1 MRKFLLRATLA
12 GVAVVLA
19 VVAVLAYLGFARH
32 EGYFSPV
39 FSPDGASVYF
49 VQRNTYGFTWGLG
62 WEHFT
67 APAHA
72 YALSDRFSLRRLD
85 LASGQVQVV
94 KDWPQSPAVR
104 RHLRAYR
111 GRIFQVASARL
122 GFAENGELEYKVR
135 ISITRVPRSER
146 HRLSRV
152 WDQSLGAVVEEDA
165 WRDGDA
171 TASGYAEDSVRGT
184 RELIALK
191 GKELFPAA
199 ILLRDH
205 GDGSERILLSNA
217 DFDDLYGDGV
227 PEHVVDEQSRFA
239 QVTRI
244 RNLRKTHADLMARF
258 RSAGLTEGEAY
269 SRTSKE
275 MQRLGFYPKSPTITA
290 TLVSEAGVTEAGG
303 DLPLFE
309 IAELEMASGVF
320 PDIEKAIAS
329 PGTEIDNPNSRY
341 VIHRDYETSAKLN
354 ALLATGAQRYRV
366 RYQGQVYELVIH
378 RP

>member
-1 MRKFLLRATLA
+1 MRKFLLGATLA
-12 GVAVVLA
+12 GVAVVLGI
-19 VVAVLAYLGFARH
+19 VAVLAYLGFQRH

-49 VQRNTYGFTWGLG
+49 VQRNTTGFTWGLG

-67 APAHA
+67 PPAHA
-72 YALSDRFSLRRLD
+72 YAFSDRFSLRRLD
-85 LASGQVQVV
+85 LESGQVQVV

-111 GRIFQVASARL
+111 GRIFQLANARL
-122 GFAENGELEYKVR
+122 GFAENGELEYMVR

-152 WDQSLGAVVEEDA
+152 WDQSLGAVIEEDA
-165 WRDGDA
+165 WQSGDA

-191 GKELFPAA
+191 GKEFFPAA

-205 GDGSERILLSNA
+205 GNGSEQILLSNR
-217 DFDDLYGDGV
+217 DFDDLYGEGV
-227 PEHVVDEQSRFA
+227 PERVVDEQSKYA

-258 RSAGLTEGEAY
+258 RAAGLTEGEAY

-290 TLVSEAGVTEAGG
+290 TKVAEADG

-329 PGTEIDNPNSRY
+329 PGTEIDDPNSRY
-341 VIHRDYETSAKLN
+341 VIHRDYENSAKLN
-354 ALLATGAQRYRV
+354 ALLATGAQRYQV
-366 RYQGQVYELVIH
+366 RYRGQVYELVIN

>member
-12 GVAVVLA
+12 GVAVVLGL
-19 VVAVLAYLGFARH
+19 VAVLAYLGFARH

-39 FSPDGASVYF
+39 FSPDGGSVYF
-49 VQRNTYGFTWGLG
+49 VQRNTTGFTWGLG

-67 APAHA
+67 PPAHA

-85 LASGQVQVV
+85 LESGQIQVV

-111 GRIFQVASARL
+111 GRIFQLANARL

-146 HRLSRV
+146 HILSRV
-152 WDQSLGAVVEEDA
+152 WDNSLGAVVEDDA
-165 WRDGDA
+165 WQDKDA

-184 RELIALK
+184 QELIALK
-191 GKELFPAA
+191 GEEMFPAA

-205 GDGSERILLSNA
+205 GDGSEQILLRNG
-217 DFDDLYGDGV
+217 DFDDLYSEGV
-227 PEHVVDEQSRFA
+227 PARQVDEQSHFA
-239 QVTRI
+239 QITRI
-244 RNLRKTHADLMARF
+244 RKLRKTQADLLAQF
-258 RSAGLTEGEAY
+258 RAAGLSEGEAY
-269 SRTSKE
+269 ARTSKE

-290 TLVSEAGVTEAGG
+290 TKVAEAGD

-329 PGTEIDNPNSRY
+329 PGTAIDDPNNRY
-341 VIHRDYETSAKLN
+341 VIHRDYENSAKLN
-354 ALLATGAQRYRV
+354 ALLATGAKRYRV
-366 RYQGQVYELVIH
+366 RYLGQVYELVIEQ
-378 RP
+378 P

>member
-12 GVAVVLA
+12 GVAVVLGL
-19 VVAVLAYLGFARH
+19 VAVLAYLGFARH
-32 EGYFSPV
+32 EGYFSPI
-39 FSPDGASVYF
+39 FSPDGGSVYF
-49 VQRNTYGFTWGLG
+49 VQRNTTGFTWGLG

-85 LASGQVQVV
+85 LESGQVQVV

-111 GRIFQVASARL
+111 GRIFQLANARL

-146 HRLSRV
+146 HILSRV
-152 WDQSLGAVVEEDA
+152 WDDSLGAVVEDDA
-165 WRDGDA
+165 WQDKDA

-184 RELIALK
+184 QELIALK
-191 GKELFPAA
+191 GEEMFPAA

-205 GDGSERILLSNA
+205 GDGSERILLRNG
-217 DFDDLYGDGV
+217 DFDDLYSEGV
-227 PEHVVDEQSRFA
+227 PARLVDEQSHFA
-239 QVTRI
+239 QITRI
-244 RNLRKTHADLMARF
+244 RNLRKTQADLLARF
-258 RSAGLTEGEAY
+258 RAAGLTEGEAY
-269 SRTSKE
+269 ARTSKE

-290 TLVSEAGVTEAGG
+290 TKVAEAGG

-309 IAELEMASGVF
+309 IAEMEMASGVF

-329 PGTEIDNPNSRY
+329 PGTAIDDPNNRY
-341 VIHRDYETSAKLN
+341 VIHRDYENSAKLN
-354 ALLATGAQRYRV
+354 ALLATGAKRYRV
-366 RYQGQVYELVIH
+366 RY
-378 RP
+378 